1 MHFRVTLDEPSLY
14 FLLWKISHSHIKR
27 GSERTNKIWVK
38 ILIDHSPAALPN
50 NEGWIKIIDEFTDFY
65 GYIKNDGNIFYFL
78 TTENSPRRQII
89 KIDIETMEKSVLIP
103 ETENVLDGGIVVNKK
118 YLLIEYMVDVK
129 STLKLHRLEDGSFV
143 KNISLDIGSL
153 AGLTYHRKGLRKK
166 SLMNHIHKRAIFF

>member
-1 MHFRVTLDEPSLY
+1 MLSEISDLDFELNFRATLDEPSLY
-14 FLLWKISHSHIKR
+14 FLLWKISN
-27 GSERTNKIWVK
+27 SEHQTRIRTNKQN
-38 ILIDHSPAALPN
+38 LIDHSPAALPN

-78 TTENSPRRQII
+78 TTEDSPRRQII

-103 ETENVLDGGIVVNKK
+103 QTENVLDGGIVVNKK

-143 KNISLDIGSL
+143 KNIPLDIGSL
-153 AGLTYHRKGLRKK
+153 AGLTYHRKGFRKK
-166 SLMNHIHKRAIFF
+166 Y